1 MVGAYVEAKD
11 QESLAADARRRGM
24 TVADLVRELVRDYI
38 ARHGAKQQQVT
49 ARGHRKMAT

>member
-24 TVADLVRELVRDYI
+24 TVADLVRELVRDYV
-38 ARHGAKQQQVT
+38 ARHGPKQQQIT
-49 ARGHRKMAT
+49 SNRGRR